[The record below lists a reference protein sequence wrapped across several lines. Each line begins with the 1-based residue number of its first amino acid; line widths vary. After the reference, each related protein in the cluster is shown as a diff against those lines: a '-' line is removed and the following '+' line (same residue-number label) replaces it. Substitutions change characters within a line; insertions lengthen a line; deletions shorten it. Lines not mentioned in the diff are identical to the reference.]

1 MAKINDLLR
10 QISDDALRERLSQ
23 EVARLNKNKKFG
35 LVFEE
40 HIPECTPLYDIPI
53 QKGSIVAEKSG
64 KISDLY
70 TVIKIDGEL
79 AKCFHKNSSEIKE
92 FSINELV
99 SVAQFGDPIFPSL
112 IPIAKV

>member
-1 MAKINDLLR
+1 VAKINDLLR

-79 AKCFHKNSSEIKE
+79 AKF
-92 FSINELV
+92 L
-99 SVAQFGDPIFPSL
+99 SV
-112 IPIAKV
+112 